1 MALSFVSV
9 SPDNLRKDEE
19 ARYMTAY
26 DIRLM
31 QEKDIPQIAEI
42 EKLVFPSPWSAA
54 ALKSELEDNVM
65 ANYLVLVE
73 PGEDP
78 AAGEKVLGYG
88 GIWKIFDEGHITNIA
103 VHPDYQGK
111 KLGRFLLYAMMD
123 WCRAN
128 GLAHMTLEVRPSNQR
143 ALALY
148 KKTGFE
154 EVGRRKGYYEENNE
168 DAIIM
173 WLHFDKEK
181 SRGGKTDD

>member
-1 MALSFVSV
+1 
-9 SPDNLRKDEE
+9 
-19 ARYMTAY
+19 MTAY

-31 QEKDIPQIAEI
+31 RENDIPQIAAI

-73 PGEDP
+73 PEEDP
-78 AAGEKVLGYG
+78 EAVEKVLGYC

-103 VHPDYQGK
+103 VHPDHQ
-111 KLGRFLLYAMMD
+111 KLGRFLLRAMME
-123 WCRAN
+123 WCKAN
-128 GLAHMTLEVRPSNQR
+128 GLAHMTLEVRPSNSR

-148 KKTGFE
+148 KKFGFE
-154 EVGRRKGYYEENNE
+154 EAGRRKGYYEENNE

-173 WLHFDKEK
+173 WLHFDKAKDQVTEAARDEEPGK
-181 SRGGKTDD
+181 GPEPGKKGKGGEAYA